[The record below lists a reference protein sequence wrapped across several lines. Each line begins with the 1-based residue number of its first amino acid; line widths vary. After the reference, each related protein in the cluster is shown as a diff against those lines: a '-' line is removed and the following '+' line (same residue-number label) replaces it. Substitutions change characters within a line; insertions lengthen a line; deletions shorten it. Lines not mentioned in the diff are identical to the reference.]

1 MSDKFTESDKKL
13 AMERMKYNVANNLK
27 KEDRLTQK
35 DLNDAKKIVK
45 ARMKYLIK
53 DNEALGGARTE
64 DRLTQRD
71 IENSTKTIKE
81 VNEFSTGGDVVVG
94 KGGDYIKDLI
104 D

>member
-1 MSDKFTESDKKL
+1 MSDQLKDV
-13 AMERMKYNVANNLK
+13 RMKYEIANNLK
-27 KEDRLTQK
+27 KEDRLTQR
-35 DLNDAKKIVK
+35 DLENAEKIVK
-45 ARMKYLIK
+45 ARKKYLIK

-71 IENSTKTIKE
+71 IENATKTVKE